1 MQYSQ
6 ASYTGHKVFRIIQP
20 NALIDAKEVEINVPM
35 YNDMGKAVGKYMDY
49 ESAQF
54 DVRLV
59 AGSTMPVNRWAYL
72 EELKELLQL
81 GVIDDIALLA
91 EADIKNKQNIAE
103 RKSRLAEMQ
112 GQVSSMEEEV
122 KDKDG
127 TIETLQR
134 QLVQAGNKAKILQGA
149 TEVDKKVNDT
159 KSRLEKSY
167 LQTDSQQ
174 KVLQAVEKAESEQL
188 RKQLKEQV
196 ANLTPNNK
204 QV

>member
-1 MQYSQ
+1 
-6 ASYTGHKVFRIIQP
+6 
-20 NALIDAKEVEINVPM
+20 
-35 YNDMGKAVGKYMDY
+35 MGV
-49 ESAQF
+49 
-54 DVRLV
+54 V
-59 AGSTMPVNRWAYL
+59 
-72 EELKELLQL
+72 
-81 GVIDDIALLA
+81 DDIAVLS
-91 EADIKNKQNIAE
+91 EADIKNKQSIAE
-103 RKSRLAEMQ
+103 RKSKLVQMQ
-112 GQVSSMEEEV
+112 GQVSSMEEAV

-134 QLVQAGNKAKILQGA
+134 QLVQAGIKAKILQGA

>member
-1 MQYSQ
+1 
-6 ASYTGHKVFRIIQP
+6 
-20 NALIDAKEVEINVPM
+20 
-35 YNDMGKAVGKYMDY
+35 
-49 ESAQF
+49 
-54 DVRLV
+54 
-59 AGSTMPVNRWAYL
+59 
-72 EELKELLQL
+72 
-81 GVIDDIALLA
+81 
-91 EADIKNKQNIAE
+91 
-103 RKSRLAEMQ
+103 MQ
-112 GQVSSMEEEV
+112 GQVSAMEEEV

-134 QLVQAGNKAKILQGA
+134 QLVQAGIKAKILQGA

>member
-1 MQYSQ
+1 M
-6 ASYTGHKVFRIIQP
+6 
-20 NALIDAKEVEINVPM
+20 
-35 YNDMGKAVGKYMDY
+35 
-49 ESAQF
+49 
-54 DVRLV
+54 
-59 AGSTMPVNRWAYL
+59 
-72 EELKELLQL
+72 QL

-91 EADIKNKQNIAE
+91 EADIKNKEKIAE
-103 RKSRLAEMQ
+103 RKSRLSQMQ
-112 GQVSSMEEEV
+112 GQVSSMEEAMT
-122 KDKDG
+122 DKDG

-134 QLVQAGNKAKILQGA
+134 QLVQAGIKAKILQGA